1 MQGGQQLGSFFGQ
14 KGNDPTTGIIDCI
27 GFAYL
32 TLQVG
37 DTGNVH
43 NFSIVITWYSD
54 SGGTNIVNTSTIVPV
69 PGSNVSYQIDLVSR
83 YARVTESHQIF
94 GDTENIGGIVFGSN
108 VQVQGS
114 ITGPQGLPLISFSGS
129 LGPGANSTI
138 NALYTTWGPATLA
151 ASNESGNTW
160 AVQIN
165 YYDITSATFKILVNV
180 QGSAHGADVVLRIS
194 LPACPIQMVITNV
207 GGSAAILDGTVTL
220 G

>member
-14 KGNDPTTGIIDCI
+14 KGNDPTTGIMDCI

-69 PGSNVSYQIDLVSR
+69 PGSNVSHQIDLVSR

-114 ITGPQGLPLISFSGS
+114 ITGPQGSPFMVINATLAV
-129 LGPGANSTI
+129 GASSTV
-138 NALYTTWGPATLA
+138 NALYTAWGPASLA
-151 ASNESGNTW
+151 ISDSLDSNWTAE
-160 AVQIN
+160 IN
-165 YYDITSATFKILVNV
+165 YYDIASASFKRLVHVEGSQFGGANV
-180 QGSAHGADVVLRIS
+180 IPVS
-194 LPACPIQMVITNV
+194 LPSAPVQLVIHNV
-207 GGSAAILDGTVTL
+207 STAAATVNGTVTL